1 MRKPVPMLDSHLS
14 GDEFLKLIVDSFQS
28 VVFGTVDQNGDPH
41 TNVADIEVLD
51 GNRLIFATT
60 YQKPFYQRLK
70 ASPHLDHGFKRQR
83 NSGQCWLHLNRHG
96 SWGRSAVSGADFC
109 RTTGNAADFG
119 KLFWTAQHFKTICHY
134 ANCRFDLRPASTA
147 DFPEA
152 NWILKLAVSKFA

>member
-51 GNRLIFATT
+51 GNRLIFCDDLSKTILST
-60 YQKPFYQRLK
+60 FKGS
-70 ASPHLDHGFKRQR
+70 SPHLDHGFKRQR

-96 SWGRSAVSGADFC
+96 
-109 RTTGNAADFG
+109 N
-119 KLFWTAQHFKTICHY
+119 
-134 ANCRFDLRPASTA
+134 
-147 DFPEA
+147 
-152 NWILKLAVSKFA
+152 